1 MPKHPP
7 LTLVSPA
14 TTSIAPPRNLGP
26 HGLNLWNR
34 IQHEYRV
41 DDAGGVEIL
50 AQACAGLDRAEELK
64 ACIDADGAVVRVRGI
79 PRAHPACKDEIA
91 ARAFVVR
98 TLQRLG
104 LSFEA
109 IKSPGGQPRPYGWT
123 GEQ

>member
-1 MPKHPP
+1 MMPVGLKFWRK
-7 LTLVSPA
+7 PA
-14 TTSIAPPRNLGP
+14 R
-26 HGLNLWNR
+26 
-34 IQHEYRV
+34 
-41 DDAGGVEIL
+41 
-50 AQACAGLDRAEELK
+50 GLDRAEELK